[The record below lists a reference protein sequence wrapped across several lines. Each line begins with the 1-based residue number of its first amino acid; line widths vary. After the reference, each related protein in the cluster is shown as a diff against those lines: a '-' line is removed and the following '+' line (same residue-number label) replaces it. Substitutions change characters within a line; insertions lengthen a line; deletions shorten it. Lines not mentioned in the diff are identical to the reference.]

1 MVFCHPRE
9 IARFLKALLIFL
21 IPAHG
26 RAYESTQSHDNK
38 KRAADS
44 HSENDRPT
52 IGDYSDYNT
61 AAIRRTASRNNSS
74 DFSRLN
80 RT

>member
-1 MVFCHPRE
+1 MAAHTK
-9 IARFLKALLIFL
+9 ARN
-21 IPAHG
+21 
-26 RAYESTQSHDNK
+26 RTTTK